1 MSTKL
6 AKRLSGF
13 SDCSRKG
20 VRKVKDLYQFIV
32 NTPEIWEVAYNNIRT
47 NKGALTKGTDEVTMD
62 GHSFERS
69 HEIMS
74 SLKNGSYNPTPVR
87 RIYIPKSNGKQRPL
101 GMPNGTDK
109 LVQEVCRIVL
119 ESIYEPIFSDYSCG
133 FRPKRGAHDALLKVR
148 DTWTGTKWFIEFDI
162 KGYFDNINH
171 EILIECLEK
180 KIGDKRFIA
189 LLRKMLRAGYV
200 EDWKYNRTYSGTPQG
215 GVISPILANIYL
227 HELDVWMEELCQE
240 HSRVGE
246 RKMNPKYVKYTSKL
260 KWNTT
265 KLRMIDQSEEDLP
278 LELRERK
285 NRMIEKGLL
294 EVTAEFKAKVLE
306 ERATILKERMD
317 LPEKDQHDPEYERLC
332 YVRYADDFVLGYA
345 GSMEKAEM
353 LMAEIKEFLVSKLK
367 LECSEEKTKIK
378 HRTEGVR
385 FLGHDLR
392 TSKPMQPRWI
402 DDKKRRRH
410 KQRIANNKIL
420 LWVPRDKMKDFA
432 TRHGYGDTVNGQGKQ
447 MHRAYLMPNTDLEIL
462 TQYNQEIR
470 GFLQYY
476 KYVFNFHAL
485 GIIHY
490 TAETSLVKTLA
501 AKYKISRAK
510 AYKKYRYDKRLAVK
524 TSKGYRYWVR
534 PKDINRDKPE
544 VSEVDIDNIQKFYAA
559 KTELDLRRAANK
571 CEYCGTQSG
580 PFEVHHVRKLK
591 DIKKGKASWM
601 KHMMAR
607 QRKTM
612 VLCIDCHKDLHRV
625 TLPDR
630 RYIHHEDREIETL
643 AG

>member
-162 KGYFDNINH
+162 KGYFDNIDH
-171 EILIECLEK
+171 EILIRCLEK
-180 KIGDKRFIA
+180 KIDDRKFIA
-189 LLRKMLRAGYV
+189 LIRRMLRAGYM
-200 EDWKYNRTYSGTPQG
+200 EDWTYHRTYSGTPQG

-227 HELDVWMEELCQE
+227 HELDIFMEKLCRL
-240 HSRVGE
+240 HSKEGK
-246 RKMNPKYVKYTSKL
+246 RKMNPEYSKYTSKIQ
-260 KWNTT
+260 WMAT
-265 KLRMIDQSEEDLP
+265 KLKMIDTPDEELSCELRGRKQRMLKNGQLELSEEFRRTL
-278 LELRERK
+278 
-285 NRMIEKGLL
+285 IEEKKSLL
-294 EVTAEFKAKVLE
+294 ET
-306 ERATILKERMD
+306 RMN
-317 LPEKDQHDPEYERLC
+317 LPEKDQFDPEYERLC
-332 YVRYADDFVLGYA
+332 YVRYADDFLLGYA
-345 GSMEKAEM
+345 GGKEKAEM
-353 LMAEIKEFLVSKLK
+353 LMAEVKEFLVRELK
-367 LECSEEKTKIK
+367 LECSEEKTMIK
-378 HRTEGVR
+378 HRTKGVR

-392 TSKPMQPRWI
+392 TSKPMQPKWI
-402 DDKKRRRH
+402 DDGRSRKH
-410 KQRIANNKIL
+410 LQRIVNNQIL
-420 LWVPRDKMKDFA
+420 LWVPRERMKAFA
-432 TRHGYGDTVNGQGKQ
+432 TKHGYGDMINGQGKQ
-447 MHRAYLMPNTDLEIL
+447 KHRAYLMPNSDLEIL
-462 TQYNQEIR
+462 TQYNQEVR

-476 KYVFNFHAL
+476 KYVFNFKTLEILHF
-485 GIIHY
+485 

-501 AKYKISRAK
+501 AKYKLSRAQ
-510 AYKKYRYDKRLAVK
+510 AYGKYRYNKRLAVK
-524 TSKGYRYWVR
+524 TDKGYRYWIV
-534 PKDINRDKPE
+534 PKDINRDRPK
-544 VSEVDIDNIQKFYAA
+544 VSEVDIDDIHKFYATR
-559 KTELDLRRAANK
+559 TELDLRRAANK
-571 CEYCGTQSG
+571 CEYCRTENG

-591 DIKKGKASWM
+591 DIAKGKASWM

-607 QRKTM
+607 KRKTI
-612 VLCIDCHKDLHRV
+612 VICIDCHHDLHRG
-625 TLPDR
+625 TLPDQ
-630 RYIHHEDREIETL
+630 RYFRNKDVESEAMT
-643 AG
+643 G

>member
-162 KGYFDNINH
+162 KGYFDNIDH
-171 EILIECLEK
+171 EILIGCLEK
-180 KIGDKRFIA
+180 KIDDRRFIA
-189 LLRKMLRAGYV
+189 LIRRMLRAGYM
-200 EDWKYNRTYSGTPQG
+200 ENWTYHRTYSGTPQG
-215 GVISPILANIYL
+215 GVISPILANVYL
-227 HELDVWMEELCQE
+227 HELDIFMEKLCRL
-240 HSRVGE
+240 HSKGGK
-246 RKMNPKYVKYTSKL
+246 RKMNPEYRKYTSKIQ
-260 KWNTT
+260 WMAT
-265 KLRMIDQSEEDLP
+265 KLKMIDTPDEELSCELRARKQRMLQNGQLELSEEFRRTL
-278 LELRERK
+278 
-285 NRMIEKGLL
+285 IEEKKSLL
-294 EVTAEFKAKVLE
+294 ET
-306 ERATILKERMD
+306 RMS
-317 LPEKDQHDPEYERLC
+317 LPEKDQFDPEYERLC
-332 YVRYADDFVLGYA
+332 YIRYADDFLLGYA
-345 GSMEKAEM
+345 GGKEEAER
-353 LMAEIKEFLVSKLK
+353 LMAEVQEFLVRELK
-367 LECSEEKTKIK
+367 LECSEEKTMIK
-378 HRTEGVR
+378 HRTKGVR

-392 TSKPMQPRWI
+392 TSKPMQPKWI
-402 DDKKRRRH
+402 DDGKSRKH
-410 KQRIANNKIL
+410 LQRITNNQIL
-420 LWVPRDKMKDFA
+420 LWVPRERMKAFA
-432 TRHGYGDTVNGQGKQ
+432 IRHGYGDMINGQGVQK
-447 MHRAYLMPNTDLEIL
+447 HRAYLMPNTDLEIL
-462 TQYNQEIR
+462 TQYNQEVR

-476 KYVFNFHAL
+476 KYVLNFKTLEILHF
-485 GIIHY
+485 

-501 AKYKISRAK
+501 AKYKLSRAK
-510 AYKKYRYDKRLAVK
+510 AYGKYKYNKRLAVK
-524 TSKGYRYWVR
+524 TDKGYQYWIA
-534 PKDINRDKPE
+534 PKDINRDRPK
-544 VSEVDIDNIQKFYAA
+544 VSEVDIDDIHKFYATR
-559 KTELDLRRAANK
+559 TELDLRRAANK
-571 CEYCGTQSG
+571 CEYCRTENG

-591 DIKKGKASWM
+591 DIAKVKASWM

-607 QRKTM
+607 KRKTI
-612 VLCIDCHKDLHRV
+612 VLCIDCYHDLHRG
-625 TLPDR
+625 TLPDQ
-630 RYIHHEDREIETL
+630 RYFRYKDVESEAMT
-643 AG
+643 G